1 MEKLIT
7 KDSAHKLLSDCETI
21 EVGEKVPLDEKISLT
36 RVQKGA
42 VKRFALLGSP
52 SRLRRTFALIL

>member
-7 KDSAHKLLSDCETI
+7 KDSAHNLLSDCETI
-21 EVGEKVPLDEKISLT
+21 EIGEKIPLDGKIRLT

-42 VKRFALLGSP
+42 VQRFALLGSP